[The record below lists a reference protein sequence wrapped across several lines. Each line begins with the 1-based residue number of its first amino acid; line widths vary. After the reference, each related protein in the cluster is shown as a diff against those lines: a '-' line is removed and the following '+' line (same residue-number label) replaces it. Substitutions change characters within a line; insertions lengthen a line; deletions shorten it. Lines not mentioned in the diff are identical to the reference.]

1 MGVSALFFLSPCA
14 VHGSFPVC
22 FVPFGGRFFLLV
34 LLFVVIARVSFF
46 GVVDLRFFCGG
57 GGVGS
62 PLDL

>member
-1 MGVSALFFLSPCA
+1 MGVSALLFLRPCA
-14 VHGSFPVC
+14 VHGSFAVC

-34 LLFVVIARVSFF
+34 MLFVVFARVSFF
-46 GVVDLRFFCGG
+46 VVVDHRFFCGG